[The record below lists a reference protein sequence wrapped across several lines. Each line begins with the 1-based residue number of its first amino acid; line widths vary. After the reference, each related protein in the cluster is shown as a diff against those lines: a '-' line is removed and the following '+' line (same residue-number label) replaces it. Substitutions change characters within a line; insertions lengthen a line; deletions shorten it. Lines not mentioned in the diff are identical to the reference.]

1 MLKTHYK
8 IIMMKQLLNL
18 KKLLKNKI
26 FLIITFFFISSCSF
40 DSKTGIWSGGDDEK
54 KRISDL
60 KKRQKGVIK
69 VENVYSSVDIFLE
82 ELEINQSIKLSKAKL
97 NKSWQMPGLNNQNF
111 LSNIHLPSINNIF
124 LKKKIGKNKFSISK
138 RSSSILTYNNN
149 ILITDDKGTIF
160 YINQYGK
167 VLWKKNIYKNIYKK
181 IYKNL
186 SLNIYND
193 NIYISDNVGF
203 IYSISLNS
211 AEINWIKNH
220 ATPLKSNIKIYGDKM
235 FVIDQNNKILAIDI
249 NDGSKKW
256 NILGISSFIK
266 SQTLMSL
273 ALTNDGNLLAINSAA
288 DLFKIQ
294 VETGKIFW
302 TANTLS
308 SLYNNAT
315 DFFESSDI
323 VIRENE
329 VFVSAG
335 SSFLSYD
342 LISGINNWE
351 NKITSVSAPIIINDK
366 IFIVSKNGYFVILDR
381 KSGEIISSTYILK
394 VLKKK
399 LQQTEISGFIM
410 GSGKIYSVTLNG
422 YLIISNASTG
432 KVESSKKI
440 GDVINSSPII
450 SGGKLYI
457 LTENSK
463 IIVYN

>member
-1 MLKTHYK
+1 MIKHL
-8 IIMMKQLLNL
+8 INL
-18 KKLLKNKI
+18 EKLLKNKI
-26 FLIITFFFISSCSF
+26 FLIIIFFFTSSCSF
-40 DSKTGIWSGGDDEK
+40 DGKTGIWSGAEDEK
-54 KRISDL
+54 KRILDL
-60 KKRQKGVIK
+60 KNKKKNVIK
-69 VENVYSSVDIFLE
+69 VENVYTSDVVYLD
-82 ELEINQSIKLSKAKL
+82 ELEINQSIKLSNAKL
-97 NKSWQMPGLNNQNF
+97 NKSWQMSGLNNQNF
-111 LSNIHLPSINNIF
+111 ITNLHLPSVNNIF

-138 RSSSILTYNNN
+138 RSSSILTYNDN
-149 ILITDDKGTIF
+149 ILIADDKGTIF

-167 VLWKKNIYKNIYKK
+167 VIWKKNIYKKIYKK

-186 SLNIYND
+186 SLSIYND

-203 IYSISLNS
+203 IYSINLIST
-211 AEINWIKNH
+211 EINWIKNH
-220 ATPLKSNIKIYGDKM
+220 ATPLKSNIKIYDDKLL
-235 FVIDQNNKILAIDI
+235 VIDQNNKILAIDI

-256 NILGISSFIK
+256 DILGISSFIK

-273 ALTNDGNLLAINSAA
+273 AVTNDGNLLAINSSA

-294 VETGKIFW
+294 VDTGKIFW

-323 VIRENE
+323 VISENE

-342 LISGINNWE
+342 LISGITNWE
-351 NKITSVSAPIIINDK
+351 NKITSVSAPIIINDN
-366 IFIVSKNGYFVILDR
+366 IFIVSKNGYFAILDR
-381 KSGEIISSTYILK
+381 KSGKIISSTNILK

-422 YLIISNASTG
+422 NLIISNASTG

-440 GDVINSSPII
+440 GDIINSSPII
-450 SGGKLYI
+450 SSGKLYI

-463 IIVYN
+463 IIGYN